1 MTGRVPKARRAEL
14 LPVVVDAWNGEDRPS
29 ATEISRRLGLGRDGG
44 LVRSLLAEAGIEP
57 VRRLPRTAQHGDPSM
72 WQTYRCR
79 CDVCDTARRQY
90 RREREYERLSA
101 SERRKALDSLAGT
114 RAKLQARTAAT
125 ARRRGAR
132 WTGPEMQLVARKDLT
147 ATEVAR
153 MTGRTFHAVSNVRAA
168 LRDPD
173 HRDHARYQQILD
185 GRLAP

>member
-1 MTGRVPKARRAEL
+1 MTGRVTNARRSEL
-14 LPVVVDAWNGEDRPS
+14 LPVVVQAWHGEDRPS
-29 ATEISRRLGLGRDGG
+29 ATEISRRLGLGETGG

-57 VRRLPRTAQHGDPSM
+57 VRRLPRTAQHGDPAM

-101 SERRKALDSLAGT
+101 SERCKALDSLAGT

-132 WTGPEMQLVARKDLT
+132 WTGPEMELVAREDLT
-147 ATEVAR
+147 VTEVAQQ
-153 MTGRTFHAVSNVRAA
+153 TGRTFHAVSHARSA
-168 LRDPD
+168 LRDPG
-173 HRDHARYQQILD
+173 HRDHARYQRVLH
-185 GRLAP
+185 GSL